1 MLISL
6 TIKNF
11 ALIDILEIEF
21 SNGFSIITGETGAG
35 KSIVLG
41 ALGLLQG
48 KRADLSSLKDKEVKC
63 VIEGHFSIGKYG
75 LKDLFSIL
83 ELEYEDITIIRREI
97 SPSGK
102 SRAFVNDSPVNL
114 SDLQRL
120 TEHLIDIHSQHQT
133 IELSDENYQMQ
144 IVDAVANNSVVLE
157 EYKGHLVL
165 YKKAQTQLKSLQQ
178 QQADLIKEQDYNAF
192 LLEELMQGN
201 LDGLNQQELEQEY
214 EKLNNV
220 EFVRESFGQS
230 INLLTDDEVGAVYR
244 LKEVK
249 QLLQKTSTISKDY
262 EELYTRIISVEI
274 ELKDLSDEIERQLDN
289 VSADPEQLDLI
300 NDRLQLLYNLQR
312 KHQVATVEELLAI
325 RSELEEKVD
334 LASGIDDKISSLE
347 REIDKLS
354 VVLHEVGDKLSESR
368 IKAVPV
374 LVKQLLEIL
383 SLVGIPNANFK
394 FDFTVSKNFLAN
406 GKDELQ
412 LLFSANKGMDFG
424 VLKKVASGGELSR
437 IMLAIKAILARYSNL
452 PTIIFDEIDTGVSGE
467 VADKMGVIMK
477 DMSNHMQVFA
487 ITHLPQIA
495 AKGKQHYKVYKTS
508 DDETTTSQLT
518 LLDYESRVKEIAQML
533 SGKDISDS
541 ALVHAKELL
550 SKIEKA
556 IT

>member
-11 ALIDILEIEF
+11 ALIDTLEIDF

-75 LKDLFSIL
+75 LKDLFSVL

-133 IELSDENYQMQ
+133 MELSDENYQMQ

-201 LDGLNQQELEQEY
+201 LNGLNQQELEQEY

-262 EELYTRIISVEI
+262 EELYTRISSVEI
-274 ELKDLSDEIERQLDN
+274 ELKDLSDEIEHQLDN

-550 SKIEKA
+550 SK
-556 IT
+556 

>member
-6 TIKNF
+6 TIRNF
-11 ALIDILEIEF
+11 ALIDSLEIDF
-21 SNGFSIITGETGAG
+21 SKGFSIITGETGAG

-63 VIEGHFSIGKYG
+63 VIEGHFSVAKYG
-75 LKDLFSIL
+75 LNEVFKDLEI
-83 ELEYEDITIIRREI
+83 EYEDITIIRREI
-97 SPSGK
+97 LPSGK

-114 SDLQRL
+114 SDLQKL

-133 IELSDENYQMQ
+133 MELSDENYQMQ
-144 IVDAVANNSVVLE
+144 IVDAVANNENVLIK
-157 EYKGHLVL
+157 YKENLIV
-165 YKKAQTQLKSLQQ
+165 YKKAQSQLKELIQK
-178 QQADLIKEQDYNAF
+178 QADLLKEQDYNAF
-192 LLEELMQGN
+192 LLEELVQAN
-201 LDGLNQQELEQEY
+201 LDGLDQLELEQEY

-230 INLLTDDEVGAVYR
+230 IGLLSDDEVGAVHR

-249 QLLQKTSTISKDY
+249 QILQKTSGISKDY
-262 EELYTRIISVEI
+262 EELYNRIISVEI
-274 ELKDLSDEIERQLDN
+274 ELKDLSDEIENQLES
-289 VSADPEQLDLI
+289 VSADPEQLNLI
-300 NDRLQLLYNLQR
+300 NERLQLLYNLQR
-312 KHQVATVEELLAI
+312 KHQVTTVEELLVI
-325 RSELEEKVD
+325 RRDLEERVD
-334 LASGIDDKISSLE
+334 LASGIDDKIGTLE
-347 REIDKLS
+347 KEIIKIEEILNKYAGELS
-354 VVLHEVGDKLSESR
+354 VSR
-368 IKAVPV
+368 EKAVPT
-374 LVKQLLEIL
+374 LVKQILEIL

-394 FDFTVSKNFLAN
+394 FDFTTAKSFLAN

-477 DMSNHMQVFA
+477 DMSEHMQVFA

-495 AKGKQHYKVYKTS
+495 GKGNQHYKVFKTS
-508 DDETTTSQLT
+508 DDETTTSQLV
-518 LLDYESRVKEIAQML
+518 LLNYEDRVREIAQML

-550 SKIEKA
+550 SK
-556 IT
+556 